1 MGARKATK
9 SLPCLHLTFIQQTLY
24 NVYINNLLH
33 TTRDRMMTNIIID
46 DQLMA
51 DALKATGL
59 KTKQEVVELG
69 LKTLI
74 RLKQQEKIKAFKGK
88 LKWEGNL
95 EEMRHNQ

>member
-1 MGARKATK
+1 MR
-9 SLPCLHLTFIQQTLY
+9 
-24 NVYINNLLH
+24 
-33 TTRDRMMTNIIID
+33 TNIVID

-59 KTKQEVVELG
+59 KTKREAVELG

-95 EEMRHNQ
+95 EEMRRNQ